1 MEEQNSNKSRNGLFF
16 FLGFLCGAL
25 LLMVACSILI
35 VFLSES
41 RGSKRTRSEDDEQD
55 RQEKLVNEE
64 TVEKIELIENSIN
77 EVYYQKDVDTEIL
90 RDGLYRGMVDALGDP
105 YSVYYTEEEYDEII
119 ESIEG
124 TYSGIGAYL
133 MEGSEYPVI
142 TGTIKGSP
150 AEKAGI
156 TENDLI
162 TAVNGESISGY
173 DLSSVIAIVRGEE
186 GTSVTLTIRRGN
198 ETLDV
203 TLERRR
209 IESPTVA
216 TEDVQDGI
224 GYLRISEFDE
234 VTPGQFEEGLSNL
247 KAQGMKG
254 LILDL
259 RSNTGGSLDAV
270 CDIARQILPEG
281 VIVYTLDR
289 DGERQDYTCD
299 GKNAA
304 DFPIVVLTNGYTA
317 SASEILSGA
326 IRDYELGILLGT
338 TTFGKGVVQ
347 RIFRLEDGTALK
359 LTVENYFTPSGYNLN
374 GIGLVPDVELE
385 YDPDIKQKEGIDNQR
400 QRAETELRKLM
411 ASR

>member
-1 MEEQNSNKSRNGLFF
+1 MEEQNTNKSRNGLFF

-55 RQEKLVNEE
+55 GQEKLVSEE

-150 AEKAGI
+150 AEKAGL

-186 GTSVTLTIRRGN
+186 GTPVTLTIRRGN

>member
-1 MEEQNSNKSRNGLFF
+1 MEEQNTNKSRNGLFF

-55 RQEKLVNEE
+55 RQEKLVSEE

-150 AEKAGI
+150 AEKAGL

-186 GTSVTLTIRRGN
+186 GTPVTLTIRRGN